1 MSSAHRVD
9 DLGGCSEYAPT
20 ERNEMKCFACN
31 TEPSRK
37 TGFCECGG
45 TALATPE
52 PMDYQLLFN
61 HMLEEHKLTLL
72 ESEMQEIVRI
82 VDVMKFRKSVC
93 HWVEDENGNWKTSCG
108 DMHILIDGT
117 PHENR
122 YLWCPYCGKT
132 IQESKQNAQAH
143 RQEEA
148 G

>member
-1 MSSAHRVD
+1 
-9 DLGGCSEYAPT
+9 
-20 ERNEMKCFACN
+20 MKCFACN
-31 TEPSRK
+31 T
-37 TGFCECGG
+37 
-45 TALATPE
+45 E

-132 IQESKQNAQAH
+132 IQESKQNNSLTLEGE
-143 RQEEA
+143 RREPE
-148 G
+148 